1 MPVSCS
7 FRLNG
12 KRMSILLCPGLGGVA
27 AFSGDGES
35 IDDPNATAKQDE
47 GPLPAGTYFI
57 VDRESGGRLGW
68 LRDTIKDILVHSNR
82 REWFALYR
90 NDGVIDDETFINGIK
105 RGAFRLH
112 PAGRFHESKGCIT
125 LHNLSQFEKLRTFLK
140 SQPVAF
146 IPGTTIRY
154 YGTVNVR

>member
-35 IDDPNATAKQDE
+35 IDDPNATTKQDE

-57 VDRESGGRLGW
+57 NQRHL
-68 LRDTIKDILVHSNR
+68 LLLQP
-82 REWFALYR
+82 FA
-90 NDGVIDDETFINGIK
+90 
-105 RGAFRLH
+105 
-112 PAGRFHESKGCIT
+112 IT
-125 LHNLSQFEKLRTFLK
+125 ER
-140 SQPVAF
+140 
-146 IPGTTIRY
+146 
-154 YGTVNVR
+154 